1 MTEAKIFLVDKN
13 KQSLTPMIETDYVQ
27 EDILQALLEDYPD
40 LLPGDQINPEAP
52 RRWLLVAREIGVPG
66 DVDETGR
73 WSLDHLFLDQD
84 GIPTFVECKR
94 ASDTRIRR
102 EVVAQMLDYAA
113 NGVEYWSMD
122 RLRQAATE
130 TSRAQGLSLDDQ
142 VMLLID
148 SDDEADIED
157 YWQTVENNLKTGKV
171 RLLFV
176 ADRTPKEL
184 RRLVEFLNEKMSD
197 VEVLVVEIK
206 QFVGTDG
213 QQAMVPRVL
222 GLTEAAR
229 QIKQSEGR
237 KGRISREEFLGNCTP
252 DVATFLEQVLDLAQ
266 ERGYEIYWGTLGFS
280 VRLYVPDEGR
290 LASFAYGW
298 SSGVF
303 EVFLRQLPFTEQKAQ
318 ALRDQLL
325 AFGVFEEA
333 GVHTLR
339 ARLDTATLER
349 MPAIYNFLLDAILQA
364 LGWEEIPRR
373 SKSQQSRKKTGRE
386 KFLAGHPEPIADF
399 FRRVFDLTERKGF
412 RINWGTQGF
421 SARAYLPKTKQW
433 VSFAYGYPSGIFE
446 FYFGF
451 SPLPLSEAE
460 ALALRKE
467 LLTFG
472 VFKEAGE
479 KTLRA
484 TLTDDTTLAAMPKVY
499 DFILEKMSTI
509 AQKY

>member
-1 MTEAKIFLVDKN
+1 MTEAKIFLVGKN
-13 KQSLTPMIETDYVQ
+13 GGSLIPMTETDYVQ
-27 EDILQALLEDYPD
+27 EDILQTLLENYPD

-66 DVDETGR
+66 DVDEAGR

-130 TSRAQGLSLDDQ
+130 TARAQGLSLDDQ
-142 VMLLID
+142 VLQLID

-229 QIKQSEGR
+229 QTKQSEGR
-237 KGRISREEFLGNCTP
+237 KGRISREEFLANCTP
-252 DVATFLEQVLDLAQ
+252 EVATFLAQVLDLAQ
-266 ERGYEIYWGTLGFS
+266 ERGYEIYWGTIGFS
-280 VRLYVPDEGR
+280 VRLYVPAQGR

-303 EVFLRQLPFTEQKAQ
+303 EIFLRQLPLSEQKAQ
-318 ALRDQLL
+318 ALRDKLL
-325 AFGVFEEA
+325 AFRVFEEA

-339 ARLDTATLER
+339 AKLDTATLEQ
-349 MPAIYNFLLDAILQA
+349 MPAIYNFLLDAIPEA
-364 LGWEEIPRR
+364 LGWNEIPRWG
-373 SKSQQSRKKTGRE
+373 KGKQSKKTNRE
-386 KFLAGHPEPIADF
+386 EFLARYPEPIANF
-399 FRRVFDLTERKGF
+399 FRHVLELTEQTGYK
-412 RINWGTQGF
+412 INWGSQGF

-433 VSFAYGYPSGIFE
+433 ASFAYGWTWGAFD
-446 FYFGF
+446 FYF
-451 SPLPLSEAE
+451 SQLPLPEAE
-460 ALALRKE
+460 ASTLRKE
-467 LLTFG
+467 LLAFG
-472 VFKEAGE
+472 IFKEAGE

-484 TLTDDTTLAAMPKVY
+484 TLTDDITLAAMPKVY
-499 DFILEKMSTI
+499 DFILETMSAI
-509 AQKY
+509 VQKY

>member
-1 MTEAKIFLVDKN
+1 MTEAKIFLVGKN
-13 KQSLTPMIETDYVQ
+13 GGSLVPMTETDYVQ
-27 EDILQALLEDYPD
+27 EDILQTLLENYPD

-130 TSRAQGLSLDDQ
+130 TARTQGLSLDDQ
-142 VMLLID
+142 VLQIID

-229 QIKQSEGR
+229 QTKQSEGR
-237 KGRISREEFLGNCTP
+237 RGKIGREEFLANSSP
-252 DVATFLEQVLDLAQ
+252 EVAAFFGQVLDLAQ
-266 ERGYEIYWGTLGFS
+266 ERGYEIYWGSMGFS
-280 VRLYVPDEGR
+280 VRIYLPAQGE

-298 SSGVF
+298 SPGVF
-303 EVFLRQLPFTEQKAQ
+303 EFYFSQLPLSEQRAQTLRKA
-318 ALRDQLL
+318 LL

-333 GVHTLR
+333 GQYTLR
-339 ARLDTATLER
+339 AKLNATTLKR
-349 MPAIYNFLLDAILQA
+349 MPEVYNFILDAVPQVLD
-364 LGWEEIPRR
+364 LDEVPRR
-373 SKSQQSRKKTGRE
+373 SKSKQSRKKTTRE
-386 KFLAGHPEPIADF
+386 EFLTRQPKPIADF
-399 FRRVFDLTERKGF
+399 FCRVFDLAEQKGHK
-412 RINWGTQGF
+412 INWGTLGF
-421 SARAYLPKTKQW
+421 SVRAYLTKAKQLI
-433 VSFAYGYPSGIFE
+433 SFVYGWPSGVLD
-446 FYFGF
+446 FYF
-451 SPLPLSEAE
+451 SQLPLPEAE
-460 ALALRKE
+460 ASALRKE
-467 LLTFG
+467 LLAFG
-472 VFKEAGE
+472 VFKESGQ
-479 KTLRA
+479 KTLQA
-484 TLTDDTTLAAMPKVY
+484 TLKDDATLAAMPKVY

-509 AQKY
+509 VQKY